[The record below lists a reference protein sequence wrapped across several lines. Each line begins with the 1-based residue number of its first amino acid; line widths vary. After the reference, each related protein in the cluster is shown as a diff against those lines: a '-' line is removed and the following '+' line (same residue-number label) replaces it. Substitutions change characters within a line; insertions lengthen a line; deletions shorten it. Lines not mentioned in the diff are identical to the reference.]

1 MGRGKSPYFGFNFN
15 KKKVYEMLVLAKKSL
30 FLARKR
36 RLFVLN
42 SLLGF
47 LSVRF
52 RKPIKAA
59 EQTFLLLLKKNLI
72 THAAFP

>member
-1 MGRGKSPYFGFNFN
+1 
-15 KKKVYEMLVLAKKSL
+15 MLVLAKKSL

-52 RKPIKAA
+52 RKCNWFIWDSS
-59 EQTFLLLLKKNLI
+59 FVL
-72 THAAFP
+72 